1 MFPNRFRRR
10 LLATTIAAATA
21 MTIAACG
28 GQSGDGASGPP
39 VYGGTLTFYDP
50 LEYSAWAPTNSIWSN
65 SQVSNNV
72 AERLVWQDPETGE
85 FKPWLAESWE
95 ISDDRLTYTF
105 KLKPGVTFSDGSPLD
120 AATVKENF
128 DQHGTG
134 DEAKG
139 IVPDPFWTDYVG
151 TDAPDAQTV
160 VVKLS
165 KPNSGFLQILSN
177 YRASSILGSSF
188 LAHDLN
194 GQSDL
199 RNWVGTGPFVVESV
213 DGTTGVTLK
222 RRDDY
227 DWAPEGTG
235 QSGKAYLERIVFKVV
250 PEASTRV
257 GALQSG
263 EAHIARN
270 IAPYDEETVSAGGGE
285 LLPIT
290 VQGETNDLTV
300 DLRNPDSPAQDKNVR
315 LALIAATD
323 REAINQTVLS
333 PNYPIPTGALT
344 QGTPQRGDSSEYL
357 RYDLDKA
364 KSLLDQAGW
373 KPGPDGIRVKDG
385 KRLSFHLRVAPFY
398 QVSQSV
404 LEVLQSQWK
413 QAGAEIRI
421 TNPALTDYQAQLA
434 EAKDWPFTQGQT
446 STADATVLRT
456 TYGSDRQDTLHATT
470 PDAELDRRLAAI
482 SAESDP
488 GKRQQ
493 AVQSAEDHIFAQGYS
508 NPLYDE
514 TQVFG
519 LNSNVHGY
527 TTEST
532 GRSWFHGTWI
542 AQ

>member
-10 LLATTIAAATA
+10 LLATTLVAATA
-21 MTIAACG
+21 LTVAACG
-28 GQSGDGASGPP
+28 GQSGDAASGPP

-50 LEYSAWAPTNSIWSN
+50 LEYNAWAPTNSIWSN
-65 SQVSNNV
+65 SQVANNV
-72 AERLVWQDPETGE
+72 AERLVWQDPESGE
-85 FKPWLAESWE
+85 FTPWLAKSWE
-95 ISDDRLTYTF
+95 ISDDQLTYTF
-105 KLKPGVTFSDGSPLD
+105 TLKPSITFSDGTPLD
-120 AATVKENF
+120 AQTVKENF
-128 DQHGTG
+128 DQHGDG

-151 TDAPDAQTV
+151 TEAPDDETV

-177 YRASSILGSSF
+177 YRASSILGRSF
-188 LAHDLN
+188 LDRDLN

-227 DWAPEGTG
+227 DWAPAGTG
-235 QSGKAYLERIVFKVV
+235 HTGKAYLERIVFKVV

-257 GALQSG
+257 GSLQSG

-270 IAPYDEETVSAGGGE
+270 IAPYDEETVSAGGGV
-285 LLPIT
+285 LIPIT

-300 DLRNPDSPAQDKNVR
+300 DLRNPDSPAQDKDVR
-315 LALIAATD
+315 LALVAATD
-323 REAINQTVLS
+323 RDAINKTVLS

-344 QGTPQRGDSSEYL
+344 KGTPQRGDSSKYL
-357 RYDLDKA
+357 KYDVDKA
-364 KSLLDQAGW
+364 NSLLDQAGW
-373 KPGPDGIRVKDG
+373 RPGPDGIRVKDG
-385 KRLSFHLRVAPFY
+385 KRLSFHIRVAPFY
-398 QVSQSV
+398 QVSQPV

-413 QAGAEIRI
+413 KVGAEIRI
-421 TNPALTDYQAQLA
+421 TSPALTDYQAQLA
-434 EAKDWPFTQGQT
+434 DGKDWYFTQGQT

-456 TYGSDRQDTLHATT
+456 TYGSDRQDTLKAKT
-470 PDAELDRRLAAI
+470 PDAELDRRLARI

-488 GKRQQ
+488 KKRQE
-493 AVQSAEDHIFAQGYS
+493 AVQSAEDHIFEQGYS

-519 LNSNVHGY
+519 LASNVHGY